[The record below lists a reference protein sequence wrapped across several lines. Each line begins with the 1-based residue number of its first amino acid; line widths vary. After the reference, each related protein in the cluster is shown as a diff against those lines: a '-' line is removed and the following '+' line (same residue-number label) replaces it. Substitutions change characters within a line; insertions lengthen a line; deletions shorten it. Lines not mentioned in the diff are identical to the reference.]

1 MNSSGNPF
9 EDYQE
14 QVASNRVNV
23 IKDYLQSLKKTRAV
37 FMYIRELARQ
47 MAIHVSVI
55 EKRPYSYSTLL
66 RVKRYRKL
74 LFAYMSH
81 PDEVL
86 M

>member
-1 MNSSGNPF
+1 
-9 EDYQE
+9 
-14 QVASNRVNV
+14 
-23 IKDYLQSLKKTRAV
+23 
-37 FMYIRELARQ
+37 MYIRELARQ